1 MSKITFLGAG
11 STVFAKNVLG
21 DCLLTPALQGF
32 EIALFDIDHERLQD
46 SANMLNNIKKTSGST
61 SVIKSYTDRKEAL
74 SGAKYVVNAIQV
86 GGYDPCTI
94 TDFEIPKKYGL
105 RQTIADTVGIGG
117 IFRNLRTIPVM
128 LDFAADI
135 REVCPDALF
144 LNYTNPMAV
153 LTNVMNTYGG
163 VRTVGLCHSVQA
175 CIPELFKSLGL
186 EKEGVKAKIAGINH
200 MAWLLEVTK
209 DGVDLYPE
217 IKKRAIEKQKEKHKD
232 MVRFEM
238 MLKFGHYITESSE
251 HNAEYH
257 PYFIKRNY
265 PELVDRFNIPLDEY
279 PRRCIEQISRW
290 KQMRE
295 DLVND
300 ANLTHKRSHEYASY
314 IFEAIETDIPFKIGG
329 NVMNTGLITNL
340 PREACVEVPCLVD
353 RNGVTPT
360 YVGDLPPQLAALNR
374 TNINTQLLTIEA
386 AITRK
391 REHIYHAAMLDP
403 HTSAELSMDDIVAMC
418 DELIEA
424 HGKWLPEYH

>member
-21 DCLLTPALQGF
+21 DCMLTLALQGF
-32 EIALFDIDHERLQD
+32 ELALFDIDPVRLKD
-46 SANMLNNIKKTSGST
+46 SENILSNLKKTTGST
-61 SVIKSYTDRKEAL
+61 CVIRSYTDRKEAL
-74 SGAKYVVNAIQV
+74 RGATYVVNAIQV

-128 LDFAADI
+128 LDFAADV
-135 REVCPDALF
+135 REVCPDAWF

-153 LTNVMNTYGG
+153 LTNVMNVYGG

-186 EKEGVKAKIAGINH
+186 EQEGVKAKIAGINH
-200 MAWLLEVTK
+200 MAWLLEVSK

-217 IKKRAIEKQKEKHKD
+217 IKKRAAAKQQEKHHD

-238 MLKFGHYITESSE
+238 MLKFGYYITESSE

-257 PYFIKRNY
+257 PYFIKRAY
-265 PELVDRFNIPLDEY
+265 PELIERFNIPLDEY
-279 PRRCIEQISRW
+279 PRRCVSQIERW
-290 KQMRE
+290 ETMRE
-295 DLVND
+295 ELLGNQDLR
-300 ANLTHKRSHEYASY
+300 HERSNEYASY
-314 IFEAIETDIPFKIGG
+314 IFEAIETNQPFAIGG

-340 PREACVEVPCLVD
+340 PKEACVEVPCLVN

-360 YVGDLPPQLAALNR
+360 FVGDLPPQCAALNR

-386 AITRK
+386 AITGK
-391 REHIYHAAMLDP
+391 KEHIYHAAMLDP
-403 HTSAELSMDDIVAMC
+403 HTSAELSMDDIVSLC
-418 DELIEA
+418 DDLIAA
-424 HGKWLPEYH
+424 HGTWLPAYV

>member
-21 DCLLTPALQGF
+21 DCLMTPALQGF

-74 SGAKYVVNAIQV
+74 KGAKYVVNAIQV

-135 REVCPDALF
+135 RSVCPDALF

-175 CIPELFKSLGL
+175 CIPELFKSLGM

-290 KQMRE
+290 KKMRE

-300 ANLTHKRSHEYASY
+300 TNLTHARSHEYASY
-314 IFEAIETDIPFKIGG
+314 IFEAIETDVPFKIGG

-391 REHIYHAAMLDP
+391 RDHIYHAAMLDP

-418 DELIEA
+418 DELIEE
-424 HGKWLPEYH
+424 HGSWLPEFS